1 MADNKNTTWSLVKR
15 WGEECFKHSNCTPLG
30 SRTPFVPRHLINVG
44 DDSWEQV
51 KLQQSS
57 EVMKSAQYMTLSHRW
72 GEDVPGT
79 LTTKNLEELSCMIP
93 TTFLSATFK
102 DAIIVTRCLGF
113 KYLWVDSLC
122 IIQDSL
128 EDWATESALSTQST
142 VMARTTSQLSL
153 HQTPRPVYSWTNQHT
168 LPFGSVCIQREW
180 KRPTFSGWLIPGTN
194 L

>member
-30 SRTPFVPRHLINVG
+30 SRTPFVPRHLIDVG

-57 EVMKSAQYMTLSHRW
+57 EVMKPAQYMTFSHRW

-93 TTFLSATFK
+93 TNFLSATFR

-128 EDWATESALSTQST
+128 EDWATESASMHSIYGNGSYDISALTASDSEAGLLLEKPAYSPIRISMYTEGTEASYILR
-142 VMARTTSQLSL
+142 MADT
-153 HQTPRPVYSWTNQHT
+153 
-168 LPFGSVCIQREW
+168 
-180 KRPTFSGWLIPGTN
+180 
-194 L
+194 